1 LIGPGRVWCDYLCT
15 FRTLLISLAPRVPGS
30 LSKVIEGCG
39 MDEFGIR
46 FGRLVREKRGIEGFS
61 IDKLVSRCDLT
72 KSQISNLENGKI
84 RRPQAKTIEALCV
97 ALNITLRGTV

>member
-1 LIGPGRVWCDYLCT
+1 
-15 FRTLLISLAPRVPGS
+15 
-30 LSKVIEGCG
+30 LSKVIEGCN
-39 MDEFGIR
+39 EFGIR